1 MTKAFNLD
9 IESIPDEYDDK
20 VDNYLS
26 MKNNEVGLE
35 DTYGRRVFTPESG
48 MKSELREYLYIDS
61 KDEKYAVADISNCT
75 HYLFADMLLDSLN
88 LSDYELEQLDKLGKK
103 IRSNSFEKD
112 QIKHL
117 LTKLIQPVYSKN
129 KVDIRDVLGELF
141 NYVIMDEVNENLLID
156 LLSTSNRKHRERL
169 VYSLLSI
176 SGVFYEVLMDKFRYN
191 TDHEAKNRYEFKKS
205 LASLLHCEKDD
216 MYIPNGVYDKFRN
229 YFPKIFYKIKDR
241 KKNDYRNLGFHIT
254 RKETALMV
262 ENVAKELLDENKQF
276 IHLYDGII
284 INNDMVENVAERIR
298 TKSKEMFNLT
308 APVSI
313 EKYYK
318 SPDRMDQI
326 QEMLLDMQSNAKI
339 I

>member
-1 MTKAFNLD
+1 
-9 IESIPDEYDDK
+9 
-20 VDNYLS
+20 

-75 HYLFADMLLDSLN
+75 HFLFADMLLDSLN

-117 LTKLIQPVYSKN
+117 LIKLIQPVHSKN

-156 LLSTSNRKHRERL
+156 LLSTPNRKNRERL
-169 VYSLLSI
+169 TYTLLSI
-176 SGVFYEVLMDKFRYN
+176 SGMFYEVLMDKFGYD
-191 TDHEAKNRYEFKKS
+191 TDHESKSRTKFKKR
-205 LASLLHCEKDD
+205 LAALLNDKIKH
-216 MYIPNGVYDKFRN
+216 MFIPNGIYDEFLK
-229 YFPKIFYKIKDR
+229 YFPKIFFKIVDR

-254 RKETALMV
+254 RKETVLMV
-262 ENVAKELLDENKQF
+262 ENVAKELLDENIQF

-284 INNDMVENVAERIR
+284 INKDLVEDVAERIR

-313 EKYYK
+313 EKYYEI
-318 SPDRMDQI
+318 PDKMDQI
-326 QEMLLDMQSNAKI
+326 QKMLLDMQSNAKI